1 MQNKQQGFTLI
12 EMMIVVVIVGILASI
27 ALPSYQEHVR
37 RSNRAEGQAFLL
49 DVAARQE
56 RYSAQNNEYITSS
69 TVAMLKKLGLRERP
83 NLSEEYSETGK
94 YKLSITTMSN
104 GSGYKLT
111 ATPTFTDPKCGNFV
125 LNSLG
130 ERTMDGGGTREECW
144 K

>member
-12 EMMIVVVIVGILASI
+12 EIMIVVVIIGILASI
-27 ALPSYQEHVR
+27 ALPSYQEYVR

-56 RYSAQNNEYITSS
+56 RFYAQNNSYMTAIAD
-69 TVAMLKKLGLRERP
+69 VAKLGL
-83 NLSEEYSETGK
+83 SGTSSETGK
-94 YKLSITTMSN
+94 YTLTMSADD
-104 GSGYKLT
+104 GYTLT